1 MALDQYAREDLRDHV
16 LKILLEGN
24 NEKISTIMCFGSCYS
39 N

>member
-16 LKILLEGN
+16 LKILLE
-24 NEKISTIMCFGSCYS
+24 KISTIMCFGSCYS